1 MGQGGTNMIDVTDAN
16 YWNERFEE
24 RNKEQKIKNNKALT
38 VGLVLFGIFTA
49 INAGLICAF
58 FNLLGAL

>member
-1 MGQGGTNMIDVTDAN
+1 MGQGGTNMIDITDLN
-16 YWNERFEE
+16 YWNERFE
-24 RNKEQKIKNNKALT
+24 RKNEQKIKNNKALT

-49 INAGLICAF
+49 INTGLIYAF